1 MQGMPKECWALVWV
15 DGVLQNGIRE
25 PTEPFDLKEIPPD
38 RIDKMEFYAGASE
51 TPSQYS
57 RMGSQCGVL
66 VIWTRQYEPKPEKPP
81 L

>member
-1 MQGMPKECWALVWV
+1 MPKECWAHVWV
-15 DGVLQNGIRE
+15 DGVLQNGTRE
-25 PTEPFDLKEIPPD
+25 PAEPFDLKEIPPY

-51 TPSQYS
+51 TPLQYS

-81 L
+81 R